1 MAVEW
6 VGEKSWSYRVDL
18 PPIPSTVRED
28 GSTVAL
34 VFEGLDTFAHVRLN
48 GETLL
53 QTENMFLSHR
63 VDITHRLK
71 DHNQFEIA
79 FEPALLK
86 ARQIREQHPEHKWVG
101 FNADLSRLAVRK
113 AQYHWGWDW
122 GPIFMTAGLW
132 RPVRLETYHG
142 RLEDIRVNYRVAD
155 NLKSVQGTISVQIE
169 GSVGDIVIASVELA
183 GNSVFTGTGTVKDG
197 LATMSFSVSDVSL
210 WYPHGYGP
218 QTLYNV
224 SATLKCATQ
233 DLDHRSQT
241 TGFRQVQLVQE
252 QDEIGRSFY
261 FRVNGMDVFCGGA
274 NWIPADSFLPNISE
288 DRYRRWLRLMVEGN
302 QIMVQ

>member
-86 ARQIREQHPEHKWVG
+86 ARQIREQHPEHK
-101 FNADLSRLAVRK
+101 
-113 AQYHWGWDW
+113 
-122 GPIFMTAGLW
+122 
-132 RPVRLETYHG
+132 
-142 RLEDIRVNYRVAD
+142 
-155 NLKSVQGTISVQIE
+155 
-169 GSVGDIVIASVELA
+169 
-183 GNSVFTGTGTVKDG
+183 
-197 LATMSFSVSDVSL
+197 
-210 WYPHGYGP
+210 
-218 QTLYNV
+218 
-224 SATLKCATQ
+224 
-233 DLDHRSQT
+233 
-241 TGFRQVQLVQE
+241 
-252 QDEIGRSFY
+252 
-261 FRVNGMDVFCGGA
+261 
-274 NWIPADSFLPNISE
+274 
-288 DRYRRWLRLMVEGN
+288 
-302 QIMVQ
+302 